1 MVNNVEGLTRDR
13 QRAME
18 FLVFESS
25 LRPLNASRKGSAW
38 GSVVLLEE
46 WLVREARK
54 ELGPEIALVSR
65 FLHAGDIPPIATTT
79 REWIETSAGNDNVF
93 VQGAIGDGTP
103 IANNTWIGFF
113 GARFIMA
120 EDADGVKGSVTPPA
134 SSLRFVVGGT
144 RVAEWDLYTI
154 WVGMSSA
161 ATVSND
167 YGASQI
173 FPYGIA
179 ESPVLIGRSKQLE
192 LQFYEIENTLDWVIH
207 PMGLV
212 VEPAGQGDGIQP

>member
-1 MVNNVEGLTRDR
+1 MVSQLDELTRER
-13 QRAME
+13 ELAMQ
-18 FLVFESS
+18 FLTFESS

-38 GSVVLLEE
+38 GTVLLTEQ

-54 ELGPEIALVSR
+54 ELGPDIPLVSR
-65 FLHAGDIPPIATTT
+65 ALHAGDIPPTSTTT
-79 REWIETSAGNDNVF
+79 REWLETSAAADNVF
-93 VQGAIGDGTP
+93 IQGAIGDGTV

-120 EDADGVKGSVTPPA
+120 EDADGVKGSVTPPT
-134 SSLRFVVGGT
+134 SSLRFIIGGT

-167 YGASQI
+167 YGAAQI

-192 LQFYEIENTLDWVIH
+192 LQYYEIENTLDWVIH